1 MKGKYRV
8 FLQVV
13 LLVDGESFE
22 DVEYKT
28 LTSFANSRPKDKFIH
43 IEDMSVD
50 GMDAP

>member
-8 FLQVV
+8 FLQIT

-22 DVEYKT
+22 DVEFKT
-28 LTSFANSRPKDKFIH
+28 LTAFSDSKPQYPFIH